1 MFQLFV
7 GQTEVHHLMPDNK
20 RDSKG
25 LTISRP
31 LENIDGAWW
40 CVGNVRRV
48 DTVRNKS
55 SRGVAKDL
63 NVRTITESLLKAK
76 NKIVIHWS

>member
-1 MFQLFV
+1 
-7 GQTEVHHLMPDNK
+7 MPDNK
-20 RDSKG
+20 RYSKG

-40 CVGNVRRV
+40 CVGNVGGV

-55 SRGVAKDL
+55 SRGVAEDL
-63 NVRTITESLLKAK
+63 NVRTIAESLLKAK
-76 NKIVIHWS
+76 NKIVIQALWFWS